1 MNTQRDG
8 QHRATGHDQ
17 LYMMHLNP
25 ATDCLHVM
33 VKCFCACNLGVILII
48 EILEVFTTTTT
59 TTV

>member
-33 VKCFCACNLGVILII
+33 VKCFCACNLGAILII
-48 EILEVFTTTTT
+48 EILEVFNIK
-59 TTV
+59 